1 MANKM
6 VELANLA
13 KQSPVNAAP
22 DAKMDIDDFADIASN
37 SSHQGDRSSSP
48 DPRRRT
54 MRTAAT
60 KGYVHPSMYEC
71 TGIIVNF
78 INHAGSDMCSVIGGV
93 RLSIS
98 EISQL
103 PEYLVANIGKVK
115 THAVSQ
121 LQTHLV
127 RSQSALGLN
136 EKLTLDD
143 FSITF
148 TVASIT
154 EEAAFLNPNTRGEGP
169 MWMCHFPA
177 LTKMVTLDS
186 TPGEEDYAYVVNAYI
201 NLVHPNQRRR
211 LVAEKNQIQALK
223 TAQAAAT
230 AEKEKKEKELKG
242 WVERTNVER
251 TKANGSA
258 QPPRKTSRTKSP
270 ARNGK
275 KAFIHPTKL
284 KEEVNE
290 LRKDLHAL
298 KAKADEN
305 KPPAVKPA
313 PKLADQEEFPSRKPE
328 EDAPF
333 WTKDSLPAL

>member
-6 VELANLA
+6 VELANLS
-13 KQSPVNAAP
+13 KKSPVNAAP
-22 DAKMDIDDFADIASN
+22 AASMDVDDFDDAAST
-37 SSHQGDRSSSP
+37 SSRNGEDLSSRSDLDSRKRILRTSS
-48 DPRRRT
+48 
-54 MRTAAT
+54 T
-60 KGYVHPSMYEC
+60 KHYIHPTMYEC
-71 TGIIVNF
+71 SGIIINF

-98 EISQL
+98 EIAQL
-103 PEYLVANIGKVK
+103 PEYLVANEGKVK

-127 RSQSALGLN
+127 RCQSALGLN

-143 FSITF
+143 FSLTF
-148 TVASIT
+148 TIASIT
-154 EEAAFLNPNTRGEGP
+154 EEAALLNPNSRSEGP
-169 MWMCHFPA
+169 MWMCHFPSF
-177 LTKMVTLDS
+177 TRMIQLDS
-186 TPGEEDYAYVVNAYI
+186 TPGEEDYAYVVNGYI
-201 NLVHPNQRRR
+201 NLVHQNQRRR
-211 LVAEKNQIQALK
+211 LVAQKHQVQALK
-223 TAQAAAT
+223 IAQAAAY
-230 AEKEKKEKELKG
+230 AEKEKKEKEMKE
-242 WVERTNVER
+242 WVAKTEKTN
-251 TKANGSA
+251 TNGSS

-270 ARNGK
+270 ARNK
-275 KAFIHPTKL
+275 KTFVHPTKL

-298 KAKADEN
+298 KAQTGE

-313 PKLADQEEFPSRKPE
+313 PKLDDKDDFPSRQPE